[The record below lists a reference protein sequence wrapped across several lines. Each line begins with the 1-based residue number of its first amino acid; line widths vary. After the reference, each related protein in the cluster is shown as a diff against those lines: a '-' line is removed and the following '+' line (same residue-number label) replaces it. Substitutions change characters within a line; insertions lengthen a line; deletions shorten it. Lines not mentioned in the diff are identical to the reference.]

1 MKINYAFILCAG
13 FGKRLNPITIDKP
26 KPLIKIKKITLLE
39 NTIRIL
45 EKLEIQNV
53 KINTFY
59 LCEQIKDFLKNFN
72 SKLNIE
78 IIEDGEQILD
88 TGGGIYNLSKYIKEN
103 DFIVF
108 NPDTIWNE
116 KNIPTI
122 KKMINSYFTNNLTNT
137 LLVVNKNKS
146 FDKRF
151 KGDFELKDNKL
162 TIKSKNNFI
171 YTGCQILNKNLF
183 NNINSKVFSITNI
196 WNSEISKNTLNGFES
211 DNNFMHLTDLEIYNQ
226 IINNY

>member
-13 FGKRLNPITIDKP
+13 FGKRLNPITLDIP
-26 KPLIKIKKITLLE
+26 KPLIKINNTTLLE
-39 NTIRIL
+39 NTLRLL

-59 LCEQIKDFLKNFN
+59 LENQIKEFLKKFN

-78 IIEDGEQILD
+78 VIEDGDKILD
-88 TGGGIYNLSKYIKEN
+88 TGGGIYNLIKSIDES

-116 KNIPTI
+116 KNILTI
-122 KKMINSYFTNNLTNT
+122 KNMINFYFSNNLSNS

-151 KGDFELKDNKL
+151 KGDFELQGNKL
-162 TIKSKNNFI
+162 TKKNENNFI

-183 NNINSKVFSITNI
+183 NNIKNEIFSISDI
-196 WNSEISKNTLNGFES
+196 WNNEINKGTLNGFETIE
-211 DNNFMHLTDLEIYNQ
+211 DFTHLTDIEIYNQ
-226 IINNY
+226 L